1 MEGRAGYMTIR
12 VAMFVLPFSTIVSII
27 LEIIVEEKLSKEAS
41 N

>member
-1 MEGRAGYMTIR
+1 MMIR

-27 LEIIVEEKLSKEAS
+27 LEIIAEEKLSKEAS